1 MRLYWEFEINQF
13 DSKACRQ
20 KSKVKVLVH
29 SNRQGDIWDTLA
41 PSELKRTFSSNL
53 GVGFSTVRTD
63 VGLDMLRLLV
73 LGNMFQQSSFI
84 SEAFVAALTFVR
96 FVCLMTSAVRLEVRQ
111 LREGLGAT
119 WKQKPNEKVW
129 FLVQPFLLVGLKIES
144 DLFVCT
150 INSPGIL
157 HLYGLSPVWVLMCC
171 WRWESWVN
179 FLWQISHL

>member
-1 MRLYWEFEINQF
+1 MSWGYTESLRSISLIVKHVVK
-13 DSKACRQ
+13 SQ
-20 KSKVKVLVH
+20 KTKVKVLVH
-29 SNRQGDIWDTLA
+29 SNRQTDIWDTLA

-119 WKQKPNEKVW
+119 WKHRKVNKKFWW
-129 FLVQPFLLVGLKIES
+129 FLWVTAFIDNEMKISAELTLAT
-144 DLFVCT
+144 DK
-150 INSPGIL
+150 
-157 HLYGLSPVWVLMCC
+157 
-171 WRWESWVN
+171 
-179 FLWQISHL
+179 